1 MNDSTASTPK
11 TGSEIA
17 IIGIA
22 GKFPGAKNTD
32 EFWQNLQRGVE
43 SISVFTDEELLAS
56 GIDAETLKN
65 PKFVKA
71 RAVLEDVELF
81 DASFFGFNPREA
93 DITDPQHRLFL
104 ECAYIALEDAG
115 YDSENYQGSI
125 GVYAGASF
133 SGYLLNVYLNEDIIK
148 SIDSHQLAIA
158 GDKDYLTTRVSYKL
172 NLEGPS
178 YTVQTACSTS
188 LVAVHLAAQSLLNG
202 ECDMAL
208 AGGVSINSSRK
219 TGYLYKEGGI
229 GSPDG
234 HCRAFDAQAQGTV
247 GGEGVGIVVLKRLDD
262 ALADGDTIH
271 AIIKGSAVNNDGS
284 FKVSYT
290 APRID
295 GQAKVIRTAQVV
307 AEVEPETIT
316 YIEAHGTGT
325 SLGDPIEIAAL
336 TQAFRATTEKKGFCA
351 IGSVKTNIGHL
362 DAAAGVTGLI
372 KTVLA
377 LKHQQI
383 PPSLHFQQPNPQIDF
398 ANSPFY
404 VNTTLTEWTTN
415 GVPRRAGVSSFG
427 IGGTNA
433 HVILEEASVEE
444 QGSRGAEGQG
454 RKYYLL
460 VLSAKTESALE
471 TATAN
476 LANHFKQH
484 PNLNLADVA
493 HTLGIGR
500 RAFDHRRI
508 VVCQDMN
515 DAVKVLS
522 TSDSQRVFTH
532 YQQPCHR
539 PVVFMF
545 SGQGTQYVNMARELY
560 ESEPTFT
567 LKVDSCCELLQ
578 PHLGFD
584 LRHVLYPDEAQNA
597 KATLELQQTSV
608 AQPALFVIEYAL
620 AQLWMAWG
628 IEPEAMIGHSIGEY
642 VAATLAGVFSLE
654 DALMLV
660 AIRGRLIQQLPTGEM
675 LSVQLPEQ
683 EVQPLLD
690 SQLSLAASNGPS
702 YCVVSGATEAIN
714 RLQQQ
719 LEAKGVACR
728 KLHTSHA
735 FHSQMMEPIL
745 QPFTQQLQKL
755 QLHPPTIEFVSNV
768 SGTWI
773 TVAQATD
780 PNYWVKHLRQ
790 TVRFSEGMTEL
801 FKIQDR
807 IFLEVGPGRTLSTFA
822 KQHHQEKLV
831 VLTSIRHPQEQQSDV
846 AFLLNSLGQL
856 WLFGVKVDWSGFY
869 ANEQR
874 HHIPLP
880 TYPFE
885 RQRYWIE
892 LQKQPY
898 LGGQSQ
904 PKATA
909 TELGKSLIEVCKVK
923 ARASIATLDA
933 PTYLLNKQY
942 LDRLCTAYIN
952 LALQRL
958 GAFNNSNE
966 QYSSK
971 ELCEQFQII
980 PRYRQLL
987 CRFLDVLVEQG
998 QLQQEKDLFTN
1009 LVPCSIDSIHTLIE
1023 EVKIRYADTLHELN
1037 IVREC
1042 GENLPNVLI
1051 GEKEPLELFF
1061 AVKDH
1066 KPKPEANSELPLNTH
1081 LQGIMRAGMEQVVK
1095 SLPSD
1100 VNLRILEIGGG
1111 QGIATA
1117 ELLPVLPSERTN
1129 YTFTDVG
1136 GLFLNQAK
1144 QQFSAYPFVEYHFL
1158 DIEKPPTAQG
1168 FNSHSFDV
1176 VVAVNVLHVTQ
1187 NITKTLEHV
1196 RSLLAPG
1203 GFLLLWE
1210 ITQPQLNFDITDGL
1224 LMNPLEDEGRSRGNP
1239 FLSQEQWQDALRS
1252 HGFVEVA
1259 AVSETEA
1266 FGEQILVAQT
1276 AVSVTDSAPTAF
1288 TVTKQKAPKEQ
1299 YQDLLSKKPDIAD
1312 WFYIPSWKRT
1322 MPPQPFQ
1329 PGFGITQPGCWLVFV
1344 DECGLGERLV
1354 KQLVLENQD
1363 VITVKVGEQ
1372 FQQSSEYSQ
1381 HTYTINPE
1389 KEDDYN
1395 TLLKEL
1401 RTLGKIPKRIVHLW
1415 TVTPNSYT
1423 NSAIEA
1429 LGWSSL
1435 LFLGQAMSDDKA
1447 LRVYAENNQ
1456 TDAVE
1461 IAIVS
1466 NNLQEVTGS
1475 EILCPEK
1482 ALVLGACKVMPLE
1495 YANITCRSIDVVIP
1509 ESESGEE
1516 QLIKAL
1522 IAELTTHTS
1531 EQVIA
1536 YRGRNRWVQDFE
1548 PVQLHGT
1555 VAGNLLREQGVYLIT
1570 GGLGG
1575 VGLLLAEY
1583 LAQTVQA
1590 KLILLG
1596 RSAFP
1601 DQDKWS
1607 EWLSTHDRHDSIS
1620 QKIQKLQAMKTL
1632 GAEVMVVSTDV
1643 TNLEQMSAVLKKANQ
1658 QFGEIHG
1665 VIHAAAVYGGGMMQ
1679 LATKE
1684 TVASAIA
1691 PKVQG
1696 TRVLETLFQ
1705 ETKLDLF
1712 VLCSSLSS
1720 FAGTSGMV
1728 DYTAANAFLD
1738 SFAQYSAAKYG
1749 TWKFIKSINWDRWN
1763 NVGMAVPVEARHQQI
1778 TGKELIAGMTAF
1790 EGIEAFKR
1798 ILCSSTVPQVIVST
1812 QDFLSLIKPKESAES
1827 LEEKLAQLSQYKS
1840 THPRPNLANTY
1851 VAPNNEIERNLADIW
1866 QQILGIEK
1874 VGIHDNFFELGGD
1887 SLFATQLVSQ
1897 LCKVFQIELSYKGF
1911 FNGPTVAGLAE
1922 VIVQKMTEQ
1931 TNSEELAKALADIEQ
1946 LSENEVYAIITSQ
1959 N

>member
-1 MNDSTASTPK
+1 MNIPIASVEQN
-11 TGSEIA
+11 GSEIA

-22 GKFPGAKNTD
+22 GRFPGAKNVD
-32 EFWQNLQRGVE
+32 EFWQNLQNGVE
-43 SISVFTDEELLAS
+43 SISFFTDEELLAY
-56 GIDAETLKN
+56 GLDAATLHN

-81 DASFFGFNPREA
+81 DAAFFGFNPREA
-93 DITDPQHRLFL
+93 EITDPQHRLFL
-104 ECAYIALEDAG
+104 ECAYTALEDAG

-125 GVYAGASF
+125 GVYAGASL
-133 SGYLLNVYLNEDIIK
+133 SRYLLNIILNEDIIG
-148 SIDSHQLAIA
+148 SIDNHQLAIA

-178 YTVQTACSTS
+178 FTVQTACSTS
-188 LVAVHLAAQSLLNG
+188 LVAVHLATQSLLNG
-202 ECDMAL
+202 ECDIAL
-208 AGGVSINSSRK
+208 AGGVSISASRK
-219 TGYLYKEGGI
+219 AGYLYKEGGI

-247 GGEGVGIVVLKRLDD
+247 GGEGVGIVVLKRLED

-271 AIIKGSAVNNDGS
+271 ALIKGSAINNDGS
-284 FKVSYT
+284 LKVSYT

-295 GQAKVIRTAQVV
+295 GQAKVIRTAQVL
-307 AEVEPETIT
+307 ADVEPETIT

-325 SLGDPIEIAAL
+325 TLGDPIEIAAL
-336 TQAFRATTEKKGFCA
+336 TQAFRASTEKKGFCA

-383 PPSLHFQQPNPQIDF
+383 PPSLHFQEPSPQIDF

-404 VNTTLTEWTTN
+404 VNTKLAQWKTN
-415 GVPRRAGVSSFG
+415 GIPRRAGVSSFG

-433 HVILEEASVEE
+433 HVILEEAPVEG
-444 QGSRGAEGQG
+444 QGGREAEGQG

-476 LANHFKQH
+476 LANHLKQH
-484 PNLNLADVA
+484 PHLNLGDVA
-493 HTLGIGR
+493 HTLGVGR
-500 RAFDHRRI
+500 RAFEHRRM

-515 DAVKVLS
+515 DAVDVLS
-522 TSDSQRVFTH
+522 PLDSQRVFTQ
-532 YQQPCHR
+532 YQQPANR

-545 SGQGTQYVNMARELY
+545 SGQGTQYVNMGRELY
-560 ESEPTFT
+560 QSEPTFT
-567 LKVDSCCELLQ
+567 LAIDRCCELLK

-584 LRHVLYPDEAQNA
+584 LRHILYPEAETA
-597 KATLELQQTSV
+597 KVTEQLQQTSV
-608 AQPALFVIEYAL
+608 AQPALFIIEYAL

-628 IEPEAMIGHSIGEY
+628 VHPKAMIGHSIGEY

-660 AIRGRLIQQLPTGEM
+660 AIRGRLMQQLPSGEM
-675 LSVQLPEQ
+675 LSVQLSEPEI
-683 EVQPLLD
+683 QPLLNTE
-690 SQLSLAASNGPS
+690 LSLAASNGPS
-702 YCVVSGATEAIN
+702 SCVVSGASEAIAQ
-714 RLQQQ
+714 LQQQ
-719 LEAKGVACR
+719 LESKGVGCR
-728 KLHTSHA
+728 RLHTSHA

-745 QPFTQQLQKL
+745 QPFTEQLQKL
-755 QLHPPTIEFVSNV
+755 QLHPATIPFVSNV

-773 TVAQATD
+773 TIAEATD
-780 PNYWVKHLRQ
+780 PKYWVKHLRQ

-801 FKIQDR
+801 LKTQER
-807 IFLEVGPGRTLSTFA
+807 IFLEVGPGRTLSTFT
-822 KQHHQEKLV
+822 KQHHKDQQV
-831 VLTSIRHPQEQQSDV
+831 ILTSIRHPQEQQSDV
-846 AFLLNSLGQL
+846 AFLLNSLGRL
-856 WLFGVKVDWSGFY
+856 WLFGIKVDWSGFY

-892 LQKQPY
+892 AQKQPR
-898 LGGQSQ
+898 Q
-904 PKATA
+904 TA
-909 TELGKSLIEVCKVK
+909 VDLGKSLVEACRIK
-923 ARASIATLDA
+923 AHASIATLDEQ
-933 PTYLLNKQY
+933 TYLLNKQC
-942 LDRLCTAYIN
+942 LDRLCAAYIN

-958 GAFNNSNE
+958 GAFSKNNE
-966 QYSSK
+966 RYSLE

-998 QLQQEKDLFTN
+998 YLQQEKDLFTN
-1009 LVPCSIDSIHTLIE
+1009 LVPFSPDSINALVE
-1023 EVKIRYADTLHELN
+1023 EVKVRYIDTPHELN
-1037 IVREC
+1037 IVQVC
-1042 GENLPNVLI
+1042 GENLPAVLT
-1051 GEKEPLELFF
+1051 GEKEPLELYF
-1061 AVKDH
+1061 AIKDN
-1066 KPKPEANSELPLNTH
+1066 KPEIANSELPLDTH
-1081 LQGIMRAGMEQVVK
+1081 LKGIVQAGIEQVVK
-1095 SLPSD
+1095 LLPPD

-1111 QGIATA
+1111 GGIATT

-1144 QQFSAYPFVEYHFL
+1144 QKFSAYPFVEYRFL

-1176 VVAVNVLHVTQ
+1176 VIAVNVLHVTR

-1210 ITQPQLNFDITDGL
+1210 ITQPQLDFDLTDGL
-1224 LMNPLEDEGRSRGNP
+1224 LMNPLEDKERSRGNP
-1239 FLSQEQWQDALRS
+1239 FLSQEQWQEALHS
-1252 HGFVEVA
+1252 QGFVEVA

-1266 FGEQILVAQT
+1266 FGEQILVAQ
-1276 AVSVTDSAPTAF
+1276 AAASLTDLAPTAF
-1288 TVTKQKAPKEQ
+1288 TVTKQH
-1299 YQDLLSKKPDIAD
+1299 QDLLSKKSDIAD

-1329 PGFGITQPGCWLVFV
+1329 PGLEVKLGCCLVFV
-1344 DECGLGERLV
+1344 DECGLGEKLV
-1354 KQLVLENQD
+1354 KQLVLEHQD
-1363 VITVKVGEQ
+1363 VISVKFGEQ
-1372 FQQSSEYSQ
+1372 FQQNSEYPQ
-1381 HTYTINPE
+1381 RTYTINPE

-1401 RTLGKIPKRIVHLW
+1401 RSLGKIPKRIVHLW
-1415 TVTPNSYT
+1415 SVTPNSYT
-1423 NSAIEA
+1423 NSKIEA

-1435 LFLGQAMSDDKA
+1435 LFLAQAI
-1447 LRVYAENNQ
+1447 AENNQ

-1461 IAIVS
+1461 ISIVS

-1482 ALVLGACKVMPLE
+1482 ALVLGTCKVMPLE
-1495 YANITCRSIDVVIP
+1495 YPNITCRSIDVVVPI
-1509 ESESGEE
+1509 ESGQEE
-1516 QLIKAL
+1516 LIQTL
-1522 IAELTTHTS
+1522 IAELTTSTS
-1531 EQVIA
+1531 DQIIA

-1548 PVQLHGT
+1548 PVQLHET
-1555 VAGNLLREQGVYLIT
+1555 VTENLRLRKQGVYLIT

-1575 VGLLLAEY
+1575 VGLVLAEY

-1607 EWLSTHDRHDSIS
+1607 EWLSTHDEEDPIS
-1620 QKIQKLQAMKTL
+1620 QKIQKLQAMKAL
-1632 GAEVMVVSTDV
+1632 GAEVMIASADV
-1643 TNLEQMSAVLKKANQ
+1643 TNLDQMLAVFNKSNQ

-1679 LATKE
+1679 LTTKE
-1684 TVASAIA
+1684 AVKNALA

-1705 ETKLDLF
+1705 ESQLDLF

-1720 FAGTSGMV
+1720 FIGTSGMA

-1738 SFAQYSAAKYG
+1738 SFAHYSTSKYG
-1749 TWKFIKSINWDRWN
+1749 TWKFVKSINWDRWN
-1763 NVGMAVPVEARHQQI
+1763 SVGMAIAVETRHQEI
-1778 TGKELIAGMTAF
+1778 TGEKLTAGMVSF
-1790 EGIEAFKR
+1790 EGIKAFRR
-1798 ILCSSTVPQVIVST
+1798 ILCSSTVPQIVVST
-1812 QDFLSLIKPKESAES
+1812 QDFISLIKPKESTKS
-1827 LEEKLAQLSQYKS
+1827 LQEKLAQLSQFKPI
-1840 THPRPNLANTY
+1840 HPRPILGNAY
-1851 VAPNNEIERNLADIW
+1851 VAPSNEIERTLADVW
-1866 QQILGIEK
+1866 QQLMGIEK

-1897 LCKVFQIELSYKGF
+1897 LCKKFQIELPYKHF
-1911 FNGPTVAGLAE
+1911 FNSPTIAQLTETIAQRLAE
-1922 VIVQKMTEQ
+1922 QADR
-1931 TNSEELAKALADIEQ
+1931 EELAQVLAEIEQ
-1946 LSENEVYAIITSQ
+1946 LSEDDTRAIITYQ

>member
-1 MNDSTASTPK
+1 MNIPIASVEQN
-11 TGSEIA
+11 GSEIA

-22 GKFPGAKNTD
+22 GRFPGAKNVD
-32 EFWQNLQRGVE
+32 EFWQNLQNGVE

-56 GIDAETLKN
+56 GLDAATLNN

-71 RAVLEDVELF
+71 RSVLEDVELF
-81 DASFFGFNPREA
+81 DAAFFGFNPREA
-93 DITDPQHRLFL
+93 EITDPQHRLFL
-104 ECAYIALEDAG
+104 ECAYTALEDAG

-125 GVYAGASF
+125 GVYAGASL
-133 SGYLLNVYLNEDIIK
+133 SRYLLNIILNEDIIG
-148 SIDSHQLAIA
+148 SIDNHQLAIA

-178 YTVQTACSTS
+178 FTVQTACSTS
-188 LVAVHLAAQSLLNG
+188 LVAVHLATQSLLNG
-202 ECDMAL
+202 ECDIAL
-208 AGGVSINSSRK
+208 AGGVSISASRK
-219 TGYLYKEGGI
+219 AGYLYKEGGI

-247 GGEGVGIVVLKRLDD
+247 GGEGVGIVVLKRLED

-271 AIIKGSAVNNDGS
+271 ALIKGSAINNDGS
-284 FKVSYT
+284 LKVSYT

-295 GQAKVIRTAQVV
+295 GQAKVIRTAQGL
-307 AEVEPETIT
+307 ADVEPETIT

-325 SLGDPIEIAAL
+325 TLGDPIEIAAL
-336 TQAFRATTEKKGFCA
+336 TQAFRASTEKKGFCA

-383 PPSLHFQQPNPQIDF
+383 PPSLHFQEPSPQIDF

-404 VNTTLTEWTTN
+404 VNTKLTEWTTN
-415 GVPRRAGVSSFG
+415 GIPRRAGVSSFG

-433 HVILEEASVEE
+433 HVILEEAPLEG
-444 QGSRGAEGQG
+444 QGGRGAALRLRSVTEAQG

-476 LANHFKQH
+476 LANHLKQH
-484 PNLNLADVA
+484 PHLNLADVA
-493 HTLGIGR
+493 HTLGVGR
-500 RAFDHRRI
+500 RAFEHRRM

-522 TSDSQRVFTH
+522 PLDSQRVFTQ
-532 YQQPCHR
+532 YQQPANR

-545 SGQGTQYVNMARELY
+545 SGQGTQYVNMGRELY

-567 LKVDSCCELLQ
+567 LAVDRCCELLK
-578 PHLGFD
+578 PHLGLD
-584 LRHVLYPDEAQNA
+584 LRHILFPNEAAQV
-597 KATLELQQTSV
+597 TEQLQQTSV

-628 IEPEAMIGHSIGEY
+628 VHPEAMIGHSIGEY

-660 AIRGRLIQQLPTGEM
+660 AIRGRLMQQLPSGEM
-675 LSVQLPEQ
+675 LSVQLPES
-683 EVQPLLD
+683 EIQPLLNRE
-690 SQLSLAASNGPS
+690 LSLAASNGPS
-702 YCVVSGATEAIN
+702 YCVVSGTTEAIAQ
-714 RLQQQ
+714 LQQQ
-719 LEAKGVACR
+719 LESKGVGCR
-728 KLHTSHA
+728 RLHTSHA

-745 QPFTQQLQKL
+745 QAFTEQLQKL
-755 QLHPPTIEFVSNV
+755 QLHPATIPFVSNV

-773 TVAQATD
+773 TVAEATD
-780 PNYWVKHLRQ
+780 PKYWVKHLRQ

-801 FKIQDR
+801 LKIQER
-807 IFLEVGPGRTLSTFA
+807 IFLEVGPGRTLSTFT
-822 KQHHQEKLV
+822 KQHHKDQQV
-831 VLTSIRHPQEQQSDV
+831 ILTSIRHPQEQQSDV
-846 AFLLNSLGQL
+846 AFLLNSLGRL

-892 LQKQPY
+892 AQKQPR
-898 LGGQSQ
+898 Q
-904 PKATA
+904 TA
-909 TELGKSLIEVCKVK
+909 VDLGKSLVEACRLQ
-923 ARASIATLDA
+923 ARASLATLDEQ
-933 PTYLLNKQY
+933 TYLLNKQS
-942 LDRLCTAYIN
+942 LDRLCAAYIN

-958 GAFNNSNE
+958 GAFSKNNE
-966 QYSSK
+966 RYSLE
-971 ELCEQFQII
+971 ELCERFKII

-987 CRFLDVLVEQG
+987 CRFLDVLVEQSH
-998 QLQQEKDLFTN
+998 LQQEKDLFTN
-1009 LVPCSIDSIHTLIE
+1009 FVPSSIDSINTLIE
-1023 EVKIRYADTLHELN
+1023 EVKLRHVDTPHELN

-1042 GENLPNVLI
+1042 GENLLDVLI
-1051 GEKEPLELFF
+1051 GEKEPLELYF
-1061 AVKDH
+1061 AVKDN
-1066 KPKPEANSELPLNTH
+1066 KPKISNQELPLNTH
-1081 LQGIMRAGMEQVVK
+1081 LKGIVRTGMEQLVK
-1095 SLPSD
+1095 LLPPD

-1111 QGIATA
+1111 GGIATT
-1117 ELLPVLPSERTN
+1117 ELLPILPSERTN

-1144 QQFSAYPFVEYHFL
+1144 QKFSAYPFVEYRFL

-1168 FNSHSFDV
+1168 FNNHSFDV
-1176 VVAVNVLHVTQ
+1176 VVAVNVLHVTR

-1210 ITQPQLNFDITDGL
+1210 ITQPQLDFDLTDGL
-1224 LMNPLEDEGRSRGNP
+1224 LMNPLEDKERSRGNP
-1239 FLSQEQWQDALRS
+1239 FLSQEQWQEALHS
-1252 HGFVEVA
+1252 QGFVEVA

-1266 FGEQILVAQT
+1266 FGEQILVAQ
-1276 AVSVTDSAPTAF
+1276 AAASLTDLAPTAF
-1288 TVTKQKAPKEQ
+1288 TVTKQH
-1299 YQDLLSKKPDIAD
+1299 QDLLSKKSDIAD

-1329 PGFGITQPGCWLVFV
+1329 SELEGKLGCWLVFV
-1344 DECGLGERLV
+1344 DECGLGEKLV
-1354 KQLVLENQD
+1354 KQLVLEHQD
-1363 VITVKVGEQ
+1363 VISVKFGEQ
-1372 FQQSSEYSQ
+1372 FQQNSEYPQ
-1381 HTYTINPE
+1381 RTYTINPK

-1401 RTLGKIPKRIVHLW
+1401 RSLGKIPKRIVHLW
-1415 TVTPNSYT
+1415 SVTPNSYT
-1423 NSAIEA
+1423 NSTIEA

-1435 LFLGQAMSDDKA
+1435 LFLAQAMSDDKA

-1461 IAIVS
+1461 ISIVS

-1482 ALVLGACKVMPLE
+1482 ALVLGTCKVMPLE
-1495 YANITCRSIDVVIP
+1495 YPNITCRSIDVVVPI
-1509 ESESGEE
+1509 ESGQEE
-1516 QLIKAL
+1516 LIQTL
-1522 IAELTTHTS
+1522 IAELTTSTS
-1531 EQVIA
+1531 DQTIA

-1548 PVQLHGT
+1548 PVQLHET
-1555 VAGNLLREQGVYLIT
+1555 VTENLRLRKQGVYLIT

-1575 VGLLLAEY
+1575 VGLVMAEY

-1607 EWLSTHDRHDSIS
+1607 EWLSTYDEEDPIS
-1620 QKIQKLQAMKTL
+1620 QKIQKLQAIKAL
-1632 GAEVMVVSTDV
+1632 GAEVMVASADV
-1643 TNLEQMSAVLKKANQ
+1643 TNLDQMLAVFNKSNQ

-1679 LATKE
+1679 LTTKE
-1684 TVASAIA
+1684 TVANALA

-1705 ETKLDLF
+1705 DSKLDFF

-1720 FAGTSGMV
+1720 FIGTSGMA

-1738 SFAQYSAAKYG
+1738 SFANYSTSKYG
-1749 TWKFIKSINWDRWN
+1749 IWKFIKSINWDRWN
-1763 NVGMAVPVEARHQQI
+1763 SVGMAAAVEARHQEI
-1778 TGKELIAGMTAF
+1778 TGEKLTAGMASF

-1798 ILCSSTVPQVIVST
+1798 ILSSSTVSQVIVST
-1812 QDFLSLIKPKESAES
+1812 QDFPSLIKSKESPKT
-1827 LEEKLAQLSQYKS
+1827 LEEKLAQLSQSKP
-1840 THPRPNLANTY
+1840 THPRPILGNAY
-1851 VAPNNEIERNLADIW
+1851 IAPVNEIERTLAEVW
-1866 QQILGIEK
+1866 QKLLGIQK

-1887 SLFATQLVSQ
+1887 SLFATQLISE

-1911 FNGPTVAGLAE
+1911 FNGPTIGELSE
-1922 VIVQKMTEQ
+1922 VIVQKLAEQ
-1931 TNSEELAKALADIEQ
+1931 TNLEELAQALADIEQ
-1946 LSENEVYAIITSQ
+1946 LSQDEVQSLIASQ

>member
-1 MNDSTASTPK
+1 MSIPTASIDQN
-11 TGSEIA
+11 GSEIA

-22 GKFPGAKNTD
+22 GQFPGAKNVD
-32 EFWQNLQRGVE
+32 EFWQNLQSGVE
-43 SISVFTDEELLAS
+43 SISTFTDEELLAY
-56 GIDAETLKN
+56 GLDVAILNN

-93 DITDPQHRLFL
+93 EITDPQHRLFL
-104 ECAYIALEDAG
+104 ECAYIALENAG

-125 GVYAGASF
+125 GVYAGASL
-133 SGYLLNVYLNEDIIK
+133 SRYLLNVYLNEDIIG
-148 SIDSHQLAIA
+148 SIDNHQLAIA

-178 YTVQTACSTS
+178 FSVQTACSTS
-188 LVAVHLAAQSLLNG
+188 LVAVHLATQSLLNG
-202 ECDMAL
+202 ECDLAL
-208 AGGVSINSSRK
+208 AGGVSISSSRK
-219 TGYLYKEGGI
+219 AGYVYKEGGI

-247 GGEGVGIVVLKRLDD
+247 GGEGVGIVVLKRLED

-271 AIIKGSAVNNDGS
+271 AVIKGSAINNDGS

-295 GQAKVIRTAQVV
+295 GQAKVIRTAQIV

-336 TQAFRATTEKKGFCA
+336 TQAFRASTEKKGFCA

-383 PPSLHFQQPNPQIDF
+383 PPSLHFQEPSPQIDF

-404 VNTTLTEWTTN
+404 VNATLAEWKTN
-415 GVPRRAGVSSFG
+415 GIPRRAGVSSFG

-433 HVILEEASVEE
+433 HVILEEAPVEG
-444 QGSRGAEGQG
+444 QGGRGAERQG
-454 RKYYLL
+454 RKYHLL
-460 VLSAKTESALE
+460 VVSAKTESALQ
-471 TATAN
+471 TATTN
-476 LANHFKQH
+476 LANHLKQH

-493 HTLGIGR
+493 YTLGIGR
-500 RAFDHRRI
+500 RAFDHRRM
-508 VVCQDMN
+508 VLCQDMN

-522 TSDSQRVFTH
+522 SSESQRIFTH
-532 YQQPCHR
+532 YQQPCNR

-545 SGQGTQYVNMARELY
+545 SGQGTQYVNMGRELY
-560 ESEPTFT
+560 ESEPIFT
-567 LKVDSCCELLQ
+567 LAVDRCCELLK

-584 LRHVLYPDEAQNA
+584 LRHVLYPDNTQTA
-597 KATLELQQTSV
+597 KATEQLKQTIV

-628 IEPEAMIGHSIGEY
+628 VHPEAMIGHSIGEY

-654 DALMLV
+654 DALALV
-660 AIRGRLIQQLPTGEM
+660 AIRGRLIQELPGGEM
-675 LSVQLPEQ
+675 LSIQLTEA
-683 EVQPLLD
+683 EIQPLLTNE
-690 SQLSLAASNGPS
+690 LSLAASNGPS
-702 YCVVSGATEAIN
+702 YCVVSGVTEAIAQ
-714 RLQQQ
+714 LQQQ
-719 LEAKGVACR
+719 LEAKGVGCR
-728 KLHTSHA
+728 RLHTSHA
-735 FHSQMMEPIL
+735 FHSLMMEPIL
-745 QPFTQQLQKL
+745 QPFTEHLQKL
-755 QLHPPTIEFVSNV
+755 QLHPPTIPFVSNV
-768 SGTWI
+768 SGTWM
-773 TVAQATD
+773 TVAEATD
-780 PNYWVKHLRQ
+780 PKYWVKHLRQ
-790 TVRFSEGMTEL
+790 TVRFKQGITEL
-801 FKIQDR
+801 IKTQER
-807 IFLEVGPGRTLSTFA
+807 IFLEVGPGRTLSTFV
-822 KQHHQEKLV
+822 KQHHQDKLV
-831 VLTSIRHPQEQQSDV
+831 VITSIRHPQEQSDV

-856 WLFGVKVDWSGFY
+856 WLFGVKVDWSSFY
-869 ANEQR
+869 ADEQR
-874 HHIPLP
+874 YHIPLP

-892 LQKQPY
+892 PQKQPR
-898 LGGQSQ
+898 QTTTQ
-904 PKATA
+904 
-909 TELGKSLIEVCKVK
+909 LGKSLVEACRIQ
-923 ARASIATLDA
+923 ARASIARLDKQ
-933 PTYLLNKQY
+933 TYLENKQS
-942 LDRLCTAYIN
+942 LDSLCTAYIN
-952 LALQRL
+952 LALRRL
-958 GAFNNSNE
+958 GAFSNANQ
-966 QYSSK
+966 QYSLE
-971 ELCEQFQII
+971 ELCDQFQII

-998 QLQQEKDLFTN
+998 HLQQKKDLFTN
-1009 LVPCSIDSIHTLIE
+1009 LVPCSTDFINASLE
-1023 EVKIRYADTLHELN
+1023 EVKIKCIDTPHFLN

-1042 GENLPNVLI
+1042 GENLPDVLI
-1051 GEKEPLELFF
+1051 GEKEPLELYF
-1061 AVKDH
+1061 AVKDN
-1066 KPKPEANSELPLNTH
+1066 KPEIVNSELPLDTH
-1081 LQGIMRAGMEQVVK
+1081 LKSIMRAGMEQVVK
-1095 SLPSD
+1095 LLPAD

-1111 QGIATA
+1111 GGLATT
-1117 ELLPVLPSERTN
+1117 ELLPVLPFERTN

-1144 QQFSAYPFVEYHFL
+1144 HQFSAYPFVEYRFL

-1176 VVAVNVLHVTQ
+1176 VVAVNVLHVTR
-1187 NITKTLEHV
+1187 NMTKTLENL

-1210 ITQPQLNFDITDGL
+1210 ITQPQLDFDITDGL

-1239 FLSQEQWQDALRS
+1239 FLSQEQWQKALRS
-1252 HGFVEVA
+1252 QGFVEVA

-1266 FGEQILVAQT
+1266 FGEQILVAQAAT
-1276 AVSVTDSAPTAF
+1276 LVSESAPTAF
-1288 TVTKQKAPKEQ
+1288 TVRKQKATSEQ
-1299 YQDLLSKKPDIAD
+1299 RQDLLAKKSDIAD

-1322 MPPQPFQ
+1322 MPPQAFQ
-1329 PGFGITQPGCWLVFV
+1329 PEFGGKAGCWLVFV
-1344 DECGLGERLV
+1344 DEYGLGQRLV
-1354 KQLVLENQD
+1354 KQLLLEEQD
-1363 VITVKVGEQ
+1363 VITVRVGDQ
-1372 FQQSSEYSQ
+1372 FQQNTEYPQ
-1381 HTYTINPE
+1381 RTYTINPK

-1395 TLLKEL
+1395 ALFQEL
-1401 RTLGKIPKRIVHLW
+1401 RSLGKIPKKIVHLW
-1415 TVTPNSYT
+1415 SVTLNSYT
-1423 NSAIEA
+1423 NSEIEA

-1435 LFLGQAMSDDKA
+1435 LFLAQVIG
-1447 LRVYAENNQ
+1447 ENNQ

-1461 IAIVS
+1461 ISIIS

-1495 YANITCRSIDVVIP
+1495 YPNITCRSIDVVVP
-1509 ESESGEE
+1509 VESGQEE
-1516 QLIKAL
+1516 LIQTL
-1522 IAELTTHTS
+1522 IVELTTPTS
-1531 EQVIA
+1531 DQIIA

-1548 PVQLHGT
+1548 PVQLDGT
-1555 VAGNLLREQGVYLIT
+1555 VAENPRLRKQGVYLIT

-1590 KLILLG
+1590 KLILVG

-1601 DQDKWS
+1601 DQDQWS
-1607 EWLSTHDRHDSIS
+1607 EWLSTRDRQDHIS
-1620 QKIQKLQAMKTL
+1620 QKIQKLQAMKAL
-1632 GAEVMVVSTDV
+1632 GAEVMIGSADV
-1643 TNLEQMSAVLKKANQ
+1643 TNLEQMSGLLQKSNQ
-1658 QFGEIHG
+1658 RFGEIHG

-1679 LATKE
+1679 LTTKE

-1696 TRVLETLFQ
+1696 TRILETLFQ
-1705 ETKLDLF
+1705 ENNLDFF

-1720 FAGTSGMV
+1720 FIGTSGMA

-1738 SFAQYSAAKYG
+1738 SFAHYSASKYG

-1763 NVGMAVPVEARHQQI
+1763 SVGMAVPVEVRHQEI
-1778 TGKELIAGMTAF
+1778 TGEKLTAGMASL

-1798 ILCSSTVPQVIVST
+1798 ILCSSISQIIVST
-1812 QDFLSLIKPKESAES
+1812 QDFPSLIKPKESPKS
-1827 LEEKLAQLSQYKS
+1827 LEEKLAQLSQSKP
-1840 THPRPNLANTY
+1840 THPRPILGNAY
-1851 VAPNNEIERNLADIW
+1851 IAPGNEIERTLTDVW
-1866 QQILGIEK
+1866 QQLLGIEK

-1897 LCKVFQIELSYKGF
+1897 ICTTFQVELSYKGF
-1911 FNGPTVAGLAE
+1911 FNAPTIADLAE
-1922 VIVQKMTEQ
+1922 VIVQKLAEQ
-1931 TNSEELAKALADIEQ
+1931 TNLEELTQALADIEQ
-1946 LSENEVYAIITSQ
+1946 LSDDQVQALTVLQ